1 VGACFDG
8 DQEAV
13 NAASGLLACDADV
26 IVCGIGP
33 GIVGTG
39 SPWGHGAAAAAEA
52 ANAASALG
60 GRPILCARVSEADPR
75 ERHLGVSHHTRA
87 ALSLCLGDVVVAWP
101 AGREAPDWLA
111 PREDVDA
118 SSWRA
123 ACAGLPLSHM
133 GRGPDDDPAFFEAAF
148 AAGLVARGWHAGSP

>member
-1 VGACFDG
+1 MPLSLRRGTVTAILERHEGLVRCEVDGAPCVAYPRVTGPVALGDDVRALERETVAVGACFDG

-13 NAASGLLACDADV
+13 NAASGLLACEADV

-39 SPWGHGAAAAAEA
+39 SRWGHGAAAAAEA

-60 GRPILCARVSEADPR
+60 GRPILCARVSDADPR

-101 AGREAPDWLA
+101 AG
-111 PREDVDA
+111 
-118 SSWRA
+118 
-123 ACAGLPLSHM
+123 
-133 GRGPDDDPAFFEAAF
+133 
-148 AAGLVARGWHAGSP
+148 